1 MKRCLLI
8 INPCAGKRTAVK
20 NRSMMESVLH
30 DHGYVC
36 TTVLT
41 TGRGDATKIAA
52 QRQSEFDLI
61 LCSGGDG
68 TLNEVVAGLIQTGS
82 TKPVGYIPA
91 GSTNDFASSLGISTD
106 PAKALQQIVTGTP
119 HPIDLG
125 SFNGRVF
132 TYIAACGAFTR
143 ASYAVPQEKKNQ
155 WGNLAYIAEGLRELP
170 TIRSFPL
177 VVKVGDACFEDEFW
191 WFSVTNAKSVGG
203 LIRLGDDQVNLGDGK
218 LEVMLIRPGD
228 VGRIFW
234 ALQTRKYDIPEISF
248 CSADAVSIDP
258 KGKMTWTL
266 DGEEAESEGKIEIR
280 CLPGALN
287 LMI

>member
-8 INPCAGKRTAVK
+8 INPCAGKKTAVK
-20 NRSMMESVLH
+20 NRTMMESVLH
-30 DHGYVC
+30 EYGYVC

-41 TGRGDATKIAA
+41 TGQGDATRIAA
-52 QRQSEFDLI
+52 ERQSDFDLI

-68 TLNEVVAGLIQTGS
+68 TLNEVVAGLTQVNS
-82 TKPVGYIPA
+82 VKPLGYIPA

-125 SFNGRVF
+125 SFGGRTF

-143 ASYAVPQEKKNQ
+143 ASYAVAQEKKNQ
-155 WGNLAYIAEGLRELP
+155 WGNLAYIMEGIRELP

-177 VVKVGDACFEDEFW
+177 SVQIGDTHLEDEFW

-203 LIRLGDDQVNLGDGK
+203 LIRLGDEQVALDDGK
-218 LEVMLIRPGD
+218 LEIMLIRPGD
-228 VGRIFW
+228 VARIFW
-234 ALQTRKYDIPEISF
+234 ALQTHKYDIPEIHF
-248 CSADAVSIDP
+248 CSADSVSISSQGAIP
-258 KGKMTWTL
+258 WTL
-266 DGEEAESEGKIEIR
+266 DGEQAESDGTIQIK